1 VAEKFLEQAEVCQ
14 RYRNYL
20 RVVAEARLDY
30 RLRGQIDASDLV
42 QQTLLQAHLA
52 WHQYRG
58 SSDEELVAWLRRIL
72 LRQILL
78 RQMLHLMRD
87 LQREKREVRRE
98 RSLQDAIGNSTQRLE
113 AWLAIDQASP
123 SQRVMQVER
132 AVAIAQAV
140 QSLPDAQR
148 NAVILYYWQ
157 GLTLSQIAEY
167 LGRTVPSVAGLIHR
181 GLKQIRSLLSTMGD
195 SSFRALDKGVPSA

>member
-1 VAEKFLEQAEVCQ
+1 LEQAEVCQ

>member
-1 VAEKFLEQAEVCQ
+1 MAEKFLEQAEVCQ
-14 RYRNYL
+14 RYRHYL
-20 RVVAEARLDY
+20 RVVADARLDY

-42 QQTLLQAHLA
+42 QQTLFQAHLA

-58 SSDEELVAWLRRIL
+58 SSDGELIAW

-78 RQMLHLMRD
+78 RHMLHVMRD
-87 LQREKREVRRE
+87 LQREKRDVRRE

-113 AWLAIDQASP
+113 AWLAIDETSP

-132 AVAIAQAV
+132 AMAIAQAV

-148 NAVILYYWQ
+148 HAIILYYWQ
-157 GLTLSQIAEY
+157 GLTLAQIAEY

-181 GLKQIRSLLSTMGD
+181 GLKQIRSLLATSGD
-195 SSFRALDKGVPSA
+195 SSFRVSDMGVPSA

>member
-1 VAEKFLEQAEVCQ
+1 MAEKFLEQAEVCQ